1 MYIMVIAGGQGKD
14 EEVYLYIQLFILLQI
29 SFLLKINQSI
39 LSNLR
44 NSVFEWLF
52 SYFTD
57 AIVKEL
63 PYLGIASF
71 METVLV

>member
-1 MYIMVIAGGQGKD
+1 MVIAGGQGKD

-44 NSVFEWLF
+44 NSVFE
-52 SYFTD
+52 
-57 AIVKEL
+57 
-63 PYLGIASF
+63 
-71 METVLV
+71 